1 MTTKLTLII
10 LLELRRHLVRSSFAR
25 KKGEASLPVDLTS
38 TFPISENS
46 SSLAATISFVDLTG
60 SKRASQILSEGTRL
74 KKGCHINRSLLTLGT
89 IIRKL
94 SKLRNAHIPY
104 RGSKLTHILQNSLG
118 GNARTT
124 IICTMSPTYINIFP
138 STSASISMCL
148 FLHFSLGFC
157 RGRAT
162 FSHGGVDRRS
172 LIENADSSEKLEK
185 KRRHLNTVSSLMA
198 RNSSVS
204 PDNRSD
210 PKLEVR
216 FSSQSQFTVF
226 CVKELS
232 TNAHVNVVMSDKI
245 LVKHLQR
252 ELARLESE
260 LKSLGLNHVANDSTA
275 LLEKK
280 ELLIKKMDKETKYLT
295 Q

>member
-1 MTTKLTLII
+1 MTTK
-10 LLELRRHLVRSSFAR
+10 HLVRSSFAR

-124 IICTMSPTYINIFP
+124 IICTMSPTYN
-138 STSASISMCL
+138 
-148 FLHFSLGFC
+148 
-157 RGRAT
+157 
-162 FSHGGVDRRS
+162 
-172 LIENADSSEKLEK
+172 SSEKLEK

-210 PKLEVR
+210 PKLD
-216 FSSQSQFTVF
+216 

>member
-1 MTTKLTLII
+1 MNETSSRSHPILRLTI
-10 LLELRRHLVRSSFAR
+10 ESSAR
-25 KKGEASLPVDLTS
+25 KFVGA
-38 TFPISENS
+38 ENS
-46 SSLAATISFVDLTG
+46 SSLAATISFVDLAG
-60 SKRASQILSEGTRL
+60 SERASQILSEGTRL

-89 IIRKL
+89 VIRKL

-124 IICTMSPTYINIFP
+124 IICTMSPAYSHFEQSRNTFLF
-138 STSASISMCL
+138 ASC
-148 FLHFSLGFC
+148 
-157 RGRAT
+157 A
-162 FSHGGVDRRS
+162 
-172 LIENADSSEKLEK
+172 
-185 KRRHLNTVSSLMA
+185 
-198 RNSSVS
+198 
-204 PDNRSD
+204 
-210 PKLEVR
+210 
-216 FSSQSQFTVF
+216 
-226 CVKELS
+226 KELS
-232 TNAHVNVVMSDKI
+232 TNVHVNVVMSDKI